1 MSREFVTLVRT
12 TQNSTTTLFPNFCI
26 YIDVVFL
33 PIKLCVKFEWSTV
46 NDSRNKN
53 GV

>member
-1 MSREFVTLVRT
+1 MHYSQFSV
-12 TQNSTTTLFPNFCI
+12 
-26 YIDVVFL
+26 YIDVVVFL

-53 GV
+53 VV